1 MNYWDKK
8 LLRKQ
13 LDKKLK
19 KLKPLLKMTV
29 PSGGWINTIR
39 EGLGMTLEELGGR
52 VNLDRSRVYR
62 IEEAEANGDIKLSTL
77 KKMANGLGVK
87 FVYGFVP
94 EHDLEE
100 IVRQQAMKIA
110 KERLSRVDHSMKL
123 ESQEVSEE
131 EQKEALNDLIDKIMV
146 EEPKTFWDQ

>member
-8 LLRKQ
+8 LIRTQ

-19 KLKPLLKMTV
+19 KLRPLLHVAM
-29 PSGGWINTIR
+29 PSGGWINAIR
-39 EGLGMTLEELGGR
+39 DGLGMTLEELGNR
-52 VNLDRSRVYR
+52 VGLDRARVYR
-62 IEEAEANGDIKLSTL
+62 IEEAEANGDVRLSTL
-77 KKMANGLGVK
+77 KKMADGLGVK

-110 KERLSRVDHSMKL
+110 KKRLSRVDHSMKL
-123 ESQEVSEE
+123 ELQGVSEE
-131 EQKEALNDLIDKIMV
+131 EQEKALKDLIDQILI
-146 EEPKTFWDQ
+146 EEPKNFWDH